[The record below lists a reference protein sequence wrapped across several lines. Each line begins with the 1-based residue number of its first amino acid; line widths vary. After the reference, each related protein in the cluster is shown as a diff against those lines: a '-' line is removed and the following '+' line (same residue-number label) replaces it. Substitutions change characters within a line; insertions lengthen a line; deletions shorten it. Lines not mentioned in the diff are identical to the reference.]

1 MRAFLRR
8 NLLVFFK
15 DRAAVFFSL
24 LSSLII
30 LGLYILFLGNV
41 IISDFED
48 KIPNAHEIMTN
59 WIMAGLL
66 AASTATTTLGGLG
79 VMIGDKAKKI
89 DRDLYVSPISRRK
102 LALGYVLNAMIIG
115 YILTFITFVFVE
127 IYIVLSGGSLISLT
141 KLLEVM
147 ALILLA
153 TVSNTAMVFF
163 ITSFFSSQNA
173 FATVSTV
180 IGTLIGFLTG
190 IYIPIGQLPESI
202 RWIVRLFPP
211 SYAAVLLRQA
221 LMADPMAAGMA
232 DLPAEYV
239 EGFKE
244 ALGIV
249 LKFGETEAS
258 KIFSIAVLLVS
269 AAVFFLLAVLV
280 LSRKKKE

>member
-115 YILTFITFVFVE
+115 YILTFITL
-127 IYIVLSGGSLISLT
+127 YLSKFILSSRAALISLT

-153 TVSNTAMVFF
+153 TLKYRN
-163 ITSFFSSQNA
+163 
-173 FATVSTV
+173 
-180 IGTLIGFLTG
+180 GFL
-190 IYIPIGQLPESI
+190 YHL
-202 RWIVRLFPP
+202 V
-211 SYAAVLLRQA
+211 
-221 LMADPMAAGMA
+221 
-232 DLPAEYV
+232 
-239 EGFKE
+239 
-244 ALGIV
+244 
-249 LKFGETEAS
+249 
-258 KIFSIAVLLVS
+258 FSA
-269 AAVFFLLAVLV
+269 
-280 LSRKKKE
+280 